1 MREGTWVGVLAGRD
15 SASVAG
21 LADAGCVRSDGWA
34 RLPMVRMTNVGLEP
48 GPHTL
53 EEMIAATDDGIFMET
68 NRSWSI
74 DDKRLN
80 FQFGCE
86 VGYEVRDGRLGRL
99 LRNPTYTGIGPQFW
113 RSMDMLSSEI
123 VAWGTPNCG
132 KGQPGQVGHTG
143 HPAAPAQLPQ
153 RESRSAGIERSSPSR
168 CSSACSPRRLQLRSR
183 SPSTVTGW
191 RSPGSPR
198 P

>member
-1 MREGTWVGVLAGRD
+1 MRDGRWVGVLAGRD
-15 SASVAG
+15 SAAVAG
-21 LADAGCVRSDGWA
+21 LDYGGSVRADGWA

-48 GPHTL
+48 GPHTFD
-53 EEMIAATDDGIFMET
+53 EIIAATDDGIFMET

-86 VGYEVRDGRLGRL
+86 VGYEIKDGVLGRL

-123 VAWGTPNCG
+123 GR
-132 KGQPGQVGHTG
+132 VGHAELRQG
-143 HPAAPAQLPQ
+143 PARPGRPHRPPGRRRPVPQ
-153 RESRSAGIERSSPSR
+153 RPGGGAGVSERSPRSPSGRLAAASAGAAAST
-168 CSSACSPRRLQLRSR
+168 SR
-183 SPSTVTGW
+183 SPSSATGW
-191 RSPGSPR
+191 R
-198 P
+198 